1 MSQNYRYWI
10 LSRNPHIRFLDF
22 QKVKDAERKQAKE
35 LFGTPEEPTELAK
48 SVLAAKSS
56 TSAFASGQ
64 VTANGGKASNFKASD
79 EEKKRFQALVTKA
92 SSLAE
97 VQKLEKMYNEGRLPP
112 GLMDGDAMDET

>member
-1 MSQNYRYWI
+1 
-10 LSRNPHIRFLDF
+10 
-22 QKVKDAERKQAKE
+22 VKDAERKQAKE

-48 SVLAAKSS
+48 TVLAVKSS

-64 VTANGGKASNFKASD
+64 ATANGGKASNFKASD